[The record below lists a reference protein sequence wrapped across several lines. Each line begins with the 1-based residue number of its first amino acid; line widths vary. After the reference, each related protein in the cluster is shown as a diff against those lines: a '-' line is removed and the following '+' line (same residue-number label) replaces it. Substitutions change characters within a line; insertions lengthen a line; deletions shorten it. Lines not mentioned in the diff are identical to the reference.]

1 MKIKS
6 TSFCIEILKKKKSII
21 SGDLKKEYKF
31 WFKDRKKKKKKRW
44 KIFAQRNLLPSIV
57 SNDTIGP
64 LYKHYSLGEEEN
76 CLVELC

>member
-31 WFKDRKKKKKKRW
+31 WFKDRKKKKKRW